1 MPQRLAPLGRPMK
14 RALSIASVALVA
26 AFVAGA
32 MFLLPAT
39 LPPEV
44 IERSVVR
51 EQTMLKKAR
60 HLPVASDSTATWTSN
75 RTSPYAGRQALLT
88 FFVLW
93 ARQQT
98 PRRRFLLIRQSAGRA
113 SASLDYPSTNSPT

>member
-14 RALSIASVALVA
+14 RAFSIASVALVA

-44 IERSVVR
+44 IERLSFV
-51 EQTMLKKAR
+51 EQTMLEKPGTSLSR
-60 HLPVASDSTATWTSN
+60 LHSTATWTSN
-75 RTSPYAGRQALLT
+75 RTNPYADRQALLT
-88 FFVLW
+88 FFVLS

-98 PRRRFLLIRQSAGRA
+98 P
-113 SASLDYPSTNSPT
+113 

>member
-14 RALSIASVALVA
+14 RTLSIASVALAA

-32 MFLLPAT
+32 IFLLPAT

-51 EQTMLKKAR
+51 EQTMLEKAW
-60 HLPVASDSTATWTSN
+60 HLPVASASTAAWTSN
-75 RTSPYAGRQALLT
+75 RTSPYADRQALLT
-88 FFVLW
+88 FFVLS

-98 PRRRFLLIRQSAGRA
+98 PRKRIRR
-113 SASLDYPSTNSPT
+113 T